1 MIELVFSRDGCQEG
15 WEGGLHVSE
24 EKGGYQE
31 RAKKKER
38 GGLIHLYALWLDKL
52 QNWICRTVGPSL
64 AASLELLTHI

>member
-31 RAKKKER
+31 RAKKKE
-38 GGLIHLYALWLDKL
+38 GGADSPL
-52 QNWICRTVGPSL
+52 CTVVR
-64 AASLELLTHI
+64 